1 MELKTAKELLIDQT
15 AIYLIYKETKLDQL
29 KFTKSELE
37 YLKKS
42 VLEDQK
48 IIAINH
54 FYKCSY
60 FVVVEE
66 KNEKHLT
73 KEFIRKKA
81 SKLIGQINDQKIQEI
96 AIINYTKIKDAALTF
111 AEGLVLSNY
120 QFLKY
125 YTDAKTKKSKLKAI
139 VLINEKKDT
148 LKGLENNL
156 KAVYLARDLVNEPVS
171 FLNAVQLSKE
181 IQKFA
186 EEAGFTV
193 EVFNKKKIESLRMG
207 GLLAVN
213 KGSIDPPTFSILQ
226 WKPKDAVNKKPLVL
240 VGKGVV
246 YDTGGLSLKPTANS
260 MDQMKCDMAGA
271 AAVIGT
277 FYSLA
282 KNNIPFY
289 VVGLIPAT
297 DNRPDGNAYAPGDVI
312 KMYNGTFVEV
322 LNTDAEGRMIL
333 ADALSYAKHYDPFLT
348 IDAATLTGSA
358 HAAIGYYATVAMG
371 NAEKKYFEM
380 IKNAGEEVYERIVE
394 FPFWEEYGELIKSDV
409 ADIKN
414 IGGKTAGAI
423 TAGKFLEK
431 FAISPFIH
439 LDIAG
444 PAFMDTNDGYLL
456 KGGTGVGVR
465 LLYEFIVNLARNYKD

>member
-1 MELKTAKELLIDQT
+1 MEILTAKELFIDQS
-15 AIYLIYKETKLDQL
+15 AIYLIKKETNIDHL
-29 KFTKSELE
+29 KFTKSEFE
-37 YLKKS
+37 YIKKS
-42 VLEDQK
+42 IKQDKK
-48 IIAINH
+48 IVSLNH
-54 FYKCSY
+54 FYKWSF
-60 FVVVEE
+60 FVVIEE
-66 KNEKHLT
+66 KDNENLT
-73 KEFIRKKA
+73 LEQIRKNAAKVVTT
-81 SKLIGQINDQKIQEI
+81 INDQKVKEVTIVNLSNI
-96 AIINYTKIKDAALTF
+96 ANAPISLS
-111 AEGLVLSNY
+111 EGLTLSNY

-125 YTDAKTKKSKLKAI
+125 YTEVEEKKNSFERIIIVDGNEKEVEKLKNI
-139 VLINEKKDT
+139 
-148 LKGLENNL
+148 L
-156 KAVYLARDLVNEPVS
+156 KAVIYTRDMVNEPVS
-171 FLNAVQLSKE
+171 YLNAVQLTKE
-181 IQKFA
+181 IEKLS
-186 EEAGFTV
+186 EESGFTV
-193 EVFNKKKIESLRMG
+193 EIFNKKKIESLRMG

-226 WKPKDAVNKKPLVL
+226 WKPENAVNKEPLVL

-277 FYSLA
+277 MYAVA
-282 KNNIPFY
+282 KNKVPLYI
-289 VVGLIPAT
+289 VSLIPAT

-322 LNTDAEGRMIL
+322 LNTDAEGRMIM

-371 NAEKKYFEM
+371 NADKKYFD
-380 IKNAGEEVYERIVE
+380 ILKDSGEKTSERIVE
-394 FPFWEEYGELIKSDV
+394 FPFWEEYAELLKSDV
-409 ADIKN
+409 ADVKN
-414 IGGKTAGAI
+414 IGGRTAGAI

-431 FAISPFIH
+431 FTVSPYIH

-444 PAFMDTNDGYLL
+444 PAFMETNDGYLL

-465 LLYEFIVNLARNYKD
+465 LLYEFIVNLSSNFKN